1 MSKGQLSSGVWG
13 HVPLEIFLHL
23 TSLKSPFLAFGV
35 ILAGYWPDFNLESF
49 FFFNKKICV
58 NFMKNLT
65 VFVKTVETSVDAC
78 L

>member
-1 MSKGQLSSGVWG
+1 MSKAQLSSGVWG
-13 HVPLEIFLHL
+13 HVPLGIFLHL

-49 FFFNKKICV
+49 FSSSKKKI
-58 NFMKNLT
+58 NFTKNLT

>member
-1 MSKGQLSSGVWG
+1 MPKVQVSSGVWG
-13 HVPLEIFLHL
+13 HAPLGIFLHL
-23 TSLKSPFLAFGV
+23 TSLKSPFLAFRV
-35 ILAGYWPDFNLESF
+35 IPAGYWPDFNLESF
-49 FFFNKKICV
+49 FLIKKICI

>member
-1 MSKGQLSSGVWG
+1 MQKAQVSSGVWG
-13 HVPLEIFLHL
+13 HAPLGIFLRL

-49 FFFNKKICV
+49 FSSSKKKKK
-58 NFMKNLT
+58 NFTKNLT